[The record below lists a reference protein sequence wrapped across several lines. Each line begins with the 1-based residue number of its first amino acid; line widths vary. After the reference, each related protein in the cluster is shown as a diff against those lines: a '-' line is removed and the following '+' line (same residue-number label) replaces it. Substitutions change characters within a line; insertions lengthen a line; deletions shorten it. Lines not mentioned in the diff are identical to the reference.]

1 MTYEEKA
8 KLAMKINKR
17 MRDIVNKTGLTT
29 AEFDYFENRIT
40 TGTLKT
46 ATAYTENDEAY
57 QLLSRSKKDIESYSE
72 SDLLALEQRTRKWS
86 QVKEEVERAMNS
98 QALEEGGEPVK
109 HSMSEIREFL
119 NMRKALRDWF
129 DENHDLVYQILENTG
144 WENIGS
150 HTNQEIY
157 NEVMKAR
164 AQGLKSYSEE
174 DQDKIR
180 SEYRA
185 RRERLQARLAL
196 QK

>member
-17 MRDIVNKTGLTT
+17 MRDIINKTGFTT
-29 AEFDYFENRIT
+29 AEFEYFENRLT

-46 ATAYTENDEAY
+46 ATAYTADDESY
-57 QLLSRSKKDIESYSE
+57 YLLSRKKKDIESYSE
-72 SDLLALEQRTRKWS
+72 KDLLALEQRTRTWS
-86 QVKEEVERAMNS
+86 QIKENVERAMNS
-98 QALEEGGEPVK
+98 QALEEGGEVVK
-109 HSMSEIREFL
+109 HSMQEIREFL
-119 NMRKALRDWF
+119 DMRKVLRDWF

-144 WENIGS
+144 WENVGS

-157 NEVMKAR
+157 EEVMKAKRQGMR
-164 AQGLKSYSEE
+164 AYDEE
-174 DQDKIR
+174 QKDILR

-185 RRERLQARLAL
+185 RRERWQARLAL